1 MLTVV
6 KFERLR
12 RDVSVKDLT
21 ARAGVDAGR
30 YRNFERGDKYRKLDD
45 VELEGVAECLSIPRE
60 MFADAKGA
68 PLLMTEVCHN

>member
-1 MLTVV
+1 MVR
-6 KFERLR
+6 FERLR

-30 YRNFERGDKYRKLDD
+30 YRNFERGDKYRKLND
-45 VELEGVAECLSIPRE
+45 VELEGAAECLRSPRE

-68 PLLMTEVCHN
+68 PRMMA

>member
-1 MLTVV
+1 MVR
-6 KFERLR
+6 FERLR

-30 YRNFERGDKYRKLDD
+30 YRNFERGDKYRKLND
-45 VELEGVAECLSIPRE
+45 VELEGVAECLRIPRE

-68 PLLMTEVCHN
+68 PRMMA